1 MIPPDTF
8 IGMAEETGH
17 IRPLTDW
24 VIDRAIADQ
33 RRLREAGRDM
43 TLSVNVSGRLIAN
56 EQFADRALR
65 QIRRSGARLCFE
77 ITETAVI
84 DNPKLA
90 LDVMKDLRD
99 AGVGISIDD
108 YGSGLSSLSYL
119 RTIPAQELKIDK
131 VFIQGM
137 ARGNSDALLVKSTI
151 DLAHS
156 LGMTVAAEGVETAE
170 SLALLQAMG
179 ADTAQGYLHRPPD
192 ADRRL
197 PEVRSRAAARAPRRA
212 SRASAKP
219 RHRPSRLRRT
229 PSGASGRRKRSAPC
243 RLAALRRDAA
253 RASWRRRIVTRRN
266 RRPAIC
272 LLACRAH
279 DEAQAAR
286 ACAVRASYRR
296 AGKPACTRLRP
307 AARHSPAAGRSIRP
321 PARPGP
327 SRAVIASVLSA
338 GCEVASATARL
349 AG

>member
-1 MIPPDTF
+1 ADTRLSLLERAEVAIEQARAKRMRTAAFDRLAYGDPASALSLMGSMILGLSRGELFLAHQPKFDLRGAGIQSAEALLRWRHPQRGMIPPDTF

-43 TLSVNVSGRLIAN
+43 VLSVNVSGRLIAN

-65 QIRRSGARLCFE
+65 QIRRAGANLCFE

-99 AGVGISIDD
+99 AGIGISIDD

-131 VFIQGM
+131 LFIQGM

-156 LGMTVAAEGVETAE
+156 LGMKVAAEGVENAE

-179 ADTAQGYLHRPPD
+179 ADTAQGYY
-192 ADRRL
+192 
-197 PEVRSRAAARAPRRA
+197 
-212 SRASAKP
+212 
-219 RHRPSRLRRT
+219 
-229 PSGASGRRKRSAPC
+229 
-243 RLAALRRDAA
+243 
-253 RASWRRRIVTRRN
+253 I
-266 RRPAIC
+266 
-272 LLACRAH
+272 
-279 DEAQAAR
+279 
-286 ACAVRASYRR
+286 
-296 AGKPACTRLRP
+296 
-307 AARHSPAAGRSIRP
+307 
-321 PARPGP
+321 ARPMP
-327 SRAVIASVLSA
+327 IDDFLVFQEQATLSRQAPTLK
-338 GCEVASATARL
+338 GL
-349 AG
+349 A